1 MTDSRLCCRRYTEQG
16 GIAVTTA
23 LYRSVL
29 IRLKPE
35 EHRRLRVAAALQER
49 SMASLARDAV
59 SRIVGETSE
68 KTPFAADPAPAATN
82 GAGETRDGRGRSRG
96 IRETALGIRR

>member
-1 MTDSRLCCRRYTEQG
+1 
-16 GIAVTTA
+16 VTTA

-35 EHRRLRVAAALQER
+35 EHRQLRVAAALQDR

-59 SRIVGETSE
+59 SRIVGETAG
-68 KTPFAADPAPAATN
+68 TPLAADPAPAATD
-82 GAGETRDGRGRSRG
+82 GGGEAGEGHGRSRG
-96 IRETALGIRR
+96 MKEMAVGIRR